1 MINTSCAC
9 CVPSTATYY
18 EISLALLSLHTIF
31 IDMFSRADCSSEGC
45 IVGGGEKWESSSNW
59 FLSRTMMQVV
69 ILAAEGKIEEAI
81 KEGFLSLD
89 EKMKHDEEMREDM
102 SGTTAVVVII
112 KNKKIY
118 CGTFYYFIHLSI
130 VAFFSF
136 RNLYFF
142 FFLYFTSLYIFLC
155 VFTSFIYF
163 FTLYVPLYICLYSVL
178 LSFSL
183 IFYLRPFCKNVSCL
197 ISFFSPL
204 HKWIFHLISF

>member
-142 FFLYFTSLYIFLC
+142 FFFVFYI
-155 VFTSFIYF
+155 
-163 FTLYVPLYICLYSVL
+163 PLYISLCFYFVYILLHTLCSFIHFSIFCIAFFFADILFASFLQKCFVPHFVL
-178 LSFSL
+178 FSFA
-183 IFYLRPFCKNVSCL
+183 
-197 ISFFSPL
+197 
-204 HKWIFHLISF
+204 